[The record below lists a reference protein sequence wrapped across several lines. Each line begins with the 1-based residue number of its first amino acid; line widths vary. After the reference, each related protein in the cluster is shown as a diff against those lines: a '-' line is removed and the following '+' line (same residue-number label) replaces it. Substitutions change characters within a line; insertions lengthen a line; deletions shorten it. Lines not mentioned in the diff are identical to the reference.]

1 MKNKHIQNSKDLLL
15 FKKISKIV
23 QTQIK
28 ADSKEIQQQLIF
40 KFIFYL
46 TLTISFYA
54 GIFWVKNPWIFVALF
69 VGYGFLSLLFS
80 FNFAHD
86 FSHNTIFKSKQWNHL
101 GFVFMYTMVGA
112 HAEAWKDRHVHS
124 HHYAPNV
131 QGYDSDLDISSLIRV
146 IPGSEYRWY
155 HKYQHLYA
163 PIAYMSYSFF
173 WVFVKDFVLLFSKE
187 EFSVKKDWKYHLSF
201 WLQKSFYI
209 GYLLIFPLLFS
220 HQAVII
226 VVTGFILMH
235 LLQSLFLL
243 FTFFITHHVVGMKY
257 PTTDADGKINAS
269 WLDNQIGSSNDF
281 YPFSEFANF
290 IFGGFNNHIA
300 HHLFPNINHAYY
312 PSLNKILYKILI
324 EHGIMPNETTFFGGV
339 KNHLLHLKNLSK
351 E

>member
-1 MKNKHIQNSKDLLL
+1 MKNKHINIPEDLLL
-15 FKKISKIV
+15 FKKISKAV
-23 QTQIK
+23 QAQIK
-28 ADSKEIQQQLIF
+28 INSSEIKQRLVL

-54 GIFWVKNPWIFVALF
+54 GIFWVKNPFIFIAIF
-69 VGYGFLSLLFS
+69 VGYGFSSLLFS

-86 FSHNTIFKSKQWNHL
+86 FSHNTIFKSKQWNHF
-101 GFVFMYTMVGA
+101 GFVLMYTMVGA

-146 IPGSEYRWY
+146 IPGSEYRWH
-155 HKYQHLYA
+155 HKFQHLYA
-163 PIAYMSYSFF
+163 PIAYMSYSLF
-173 WVFVKDFVLLFSKE
+173 WVFIKDFVLLFSAAE
-187 EFSVKKDWKYHLSF
+187 YGVKKDWKYHLSF
-201 WLQKSFYI
+201 WLQKGIYI
-209 GYLLIFPLLFS
+209 GYLFILPLLFS
-220 HQAVII
+220 HQSGMI
-226 VVTGFILMH
+226 VLVGFLLMH

-257 PTTDADGKINAS
+257 PTTDTEGKINTS

-281 YPFSEFANF
+281 YPFSELANF

-312 PSLNKILYKILI
+312 PKLNKILYRILKD
-324 EHGIMPNETTFFGGV
+324 HGITPNETTYFGGV

-351 E
+351 V